1 MKTQSNDPIQP
12 YDVSGQELRIH
23 WNITEQAKEGVDGEP
38 YTYWEADEAL
48 CGLHDS
54 RSTLIE
60 KIIATEYTTGRELAT
75 INNAQEKPDDYA
87 EYQAFRAQ
95 AKALADGWLEPS
107 DGE

>member
-1 MKTQSNDPIQP
+1 MKTQSNEPINT

-23 WNITEQAKEGVDGEP
+23 WNIEEKTKEGMDGES

-54 RSTLIE
+54 RSTLID
-60 KIIATEYTTGRELAT
+60 KIIACEYSIGRELAT
-75 INNAQEKPDDYA
+75 INNAEEKPDAYA

-95 AKALADGWLEPS
+95 AKALANGWLEPL
-107 DGE
+107 DA